1 MPLGERFLRLVE
13 RRLLPWFDRQAA
25 ELAVT
30 DADDKLRI
38 EEAKGVHTEEIR
50 QDAIAARIDAEHIRK
65 AYRAAGSRLTR

>member
-1 MPLGERFLRLVE
+1 MPVGERLLRLIE
-13 RRLLPWFDRQAA
+13 HRLMPWFDRNAA
-25 ELAVT
+25 EMAVA
-30 DADDKLRI
+30 DADKKLRI